1 MAFTIN
7 SGSIQA
13 GVLYRVF
20 GTTGTVTYNGTVSN
34 AGDTFRGVSGVTT
47 FTVTTDATVQEVL
60 ELAGAETEY
69 VLTAVDQPVF
79 PETLLLQGMSVEFDL
94 SPAEMVVNETTRLQG
109 FALEL
114 IDYPFYSFEIT
125 EIRL

>member
-1 MAFTIN
+1 MAYTID
-7 SGSIQA
+7 SGNIQA

-20 GTTGTVTYNGTVSN
+20 GSPATVTYNGTTYNS
-34 AGDTFRGVSGVTT
+34 GDAFRGAAGVTT
-47 FTVTTDATVQEVL
+47 FTTTGSATVQEVL
-60 ELAGAETEY
+60 ELAGSGAAY
-69 VLTAVDQPVF
+69 VPNGLDQPVY
-79 PETLLLQGMSVEFDL
+79 TDILQLQGMSVTFEL
-94 SPAEMVVNETTRLQG
+94 APEEMVVNETTRLQG